1 MIINNKSIRGIFVY
15 TPEAVFERA
24 DYVIEGIYIYI
35 CEADRVSGFK
45 PSENP
50 DKFSL
55 YVGGELATLE
65 DFTKYALQGDSDSGN
80 KLVSAY
86 LLGQI
91 LNTYQSGY
99 NESGIITNSVAA
111 DGEIFM
117 SEYFGIDTGHNITGT
132 KYLDPLKE
140 IMIQPGLNSAVFTVH
155 REIAS
160 RIFGQ
165 FSKDNLA
172 TVILRQYTYKEQGV
186 DNRYI
191 RVQEIVDQETGST
204 KFRYLVVDDQDYS
217 GVVSA
222 WVSTNVSEGVA
233 DQVDAIV
240 NYYIA
245 ENERLRS
252 KEAGLQNMFRFAE
265 LGISSNGLDVDI
277 AGLDDSDYVTVC
289 LYKNDNV
296 SGSTIIRSNETLT
309 IPLSDFVDSS
319 TRVYQVFS
327 AYRATINRS
336 PSKLTFTFTSS
347 STQGASVRVGNA
359 YYRQSYPDYQQ
370 WLSQN

>member
-15 TPEAVFERA
+15 TEEAVFERG
-24 DYVIEGIYIYI
+24 DYVIEGVYIYI
-35 CEADRVSGFK
+35 CESDQASGFK

-55 YVGGELATLE
+55 YVGGEMATLE
-65 DFTKYALQGDSDSGN
+65 DFTKYATQGDPDSGN
-80 KLVSAY
+80 KLMSAY

-117 SEYFGIDTGHNITGT
+117 SDYFGVGSGYNIVGT

-140 IMIQPGLNSAVFTVH
+140 IMIQPSLNSAVFTVH
-155 REIAS
+155 RDVAN

-165 FSKDNLA
+165 FGKTNLA
-172 TVILRQYTYKEQGV
+172 TVILRQYTYKEENV

-191 RVQEIVDQETGST
+191 RVQEITDQETGST
-204 KFRYLVVDDQDYS
+204 KFRYLIIDDQDYTGSIS
-217 GVVSA
+217 G
-222 WVSTNVSEGVA
+222 WVSTNVSEGVSS
-233 DQVDAIV
+233 QVDAIIE
-240 NYYIA
+240 YYTA

-252 KEAGLQNMFRFAE
+252 KEAALQNMFRFAE
-265 LGISSNGLDVDI
+265 LETTDTEISIVGLES
-277 AGLDDSDYVTVC
+277 SDYITIC

-296 SGSTIIRSNETLT
+296 SGTSVIRSSETLT
-309 IPLSDFVDSS
+309 IPLTDFTTSA
-319 TRVYQVFS
+319 TRVYGVFGAYKATITKSESKLSLAFS
-327 AYRATINRS
+327 A
-336 PSKLTFTFTSS
+336 
-347 STQGASVRVGNA
+347 STTQSVSVKVGSA

-370 WLSQN
+370 WLSQQN